1 MTMVKSGMQLAGVAD
16 LALLA
21 AVKPGF
27 VPGAEGFTYGQRL
40 RLLLRTLNAIRL
52 AGRETPLFDSP
63 FPDSVGRFGMLQ
75 SFRYA
80 LVPPEIG
87 SAGEAPAPADR
98 LPPGVWRLFLSVT
111 FDGGW
116 EPYLR
121 VVYRD
126 LGPLLDT
133 IFANCDGYRPS
144 WKHGYDGYIRW
155 VRQQDVPAG
164 LFYAESPF
172 SVVDQRY
179 FEAVERLQR
188 STDDPARARELIAGH
203 AEPAV
208 PRVQTVLQR
217 FMAAPPAVRLEALA
231 NHLRA
236 LKGLY
241 DLRAAYPAN
250 GPTAADGD
258 DQTLL
263 RFAQRAMPEFR
274 ALMATGAVPVPPDNR
289 PSVDW
294 LLGPSMQKDH
304 PVDDRSDRLP
314 RPLHALQAGIVS
326 KAPSATH
333 GALFLLAVSD
343 AAQARAWLATGPVTP
358 GDQQPLKR
366 DGLLRQLAFTR
377 EGLQAIG
384 ALPPPAKGTDDADAS
399 LARLPQEFIDGMEA
413 RAGLLG
419 DVRGNHPDRWQRP
432 RYRGQGPELELRSV
446 HLVLMVRL
454 ADPDHADPGLHP
466 RLLALQQQL
475 DATPGLH
482 RLATEPMRSWPQDD
496 GDVREHF
503 GFRDGLSQPAIR
515 NAGARADPVWDDG
528 VRPGDVLLGHPNSR
542 GGGVYP
548 PRPDPLLDNGSFLV
562 LRKIAQHVDTW
573 QQAVRAGG
581 RKLDPHFDR
590 RPEQQQR
597 HTLGLV
603 AARLMG
609 RSLDGQPA
617 VDLGHASH
625 SNRFNYDLD
634 TVGSGCPFAAHV
646 RRANPR
652 TRDDQGVPDVPR
664 LLRRGMS
671 YGPRWS
677 PGDDTAE
684 RGLFFMAYVG
694 SIAEQFEVVQRWLAG
709 GNSTGVASTHSDP
722 LLGVPQAGRPRQLQW
737 LDEQGQ
743 VQRVDLGEQPLTTLR
758 WGLYLF
764 VPSIEGLR
772 HIAAGP
778 AAAPDPRPQ
787 PLTGEPYD
795 PRNPAFDAWRRVVQ
809 DADQRDTLW
818 RRVRDSGGQL
828 QTAYGLLVAG
838 KDPVLDILRDDGQR
852 YTVRGY
858 GRRFGDSVGPGYL
871 GMDRVGDHAGHDE
884 RAEASGINAAIVA
897 IDEATAFEAAARH
910 TRARLQ
916 ALAAGLPAPPPG
928 TPKVVSVDVL
938 DLGEQVLARLCTE
951 WFGVPDGTHL
961 KAGGTAAQAEPP
973 PRCPRDLVDVARY
986 IFGPHPS
993 VGVSAEG
1000 RARGQAIQA
1009 ATLAW
1014 QQQQLGPDGQGQPP
1028 APLPRL
1034 AQAVHQGLG
1043 HLGLPVVADTLAG
1056 ILLGFTP
1063 SVFGNYSNLMRA
1075 WIDRGTDGARTLWDL
1090 QAMLLQAGAPIRGYE
1105 AANEV
1110 LRPALIAQMRSCP
1123 IPTSVW
1129 REVAGT
1135 PVQDVTTGTGVPG
1148 DPTGESEPAKIVIGL
1163 HGVMQDPDAPEL
1175 LMWGGAWRGAEGY
1188 EDLKTLHA
1196 CPGHGLST
1204 GVLMGIVS
1212 ALVLAGSLRVSP
1224 SPTIVYWVGEG

>member
-1 MTMVKSGMQLAGVAD
+1 
-16 LALLA
+16 
-21 AVKPGF
+21 
-27 VPGAEGFTYGQRL
+27 
-40 RLLLRTLNAIRL
+40 
-52 AGRETPLFDSP
+52 
-63 FPDSVGRFGMLQ
+63 
-75 SFRYA
+75 
-80 LVPPEIG
+80 
-87 SAGEAPAPADR
+87 
-98 LPPGVWRLFLSVT
+98 
-111 FDGGW
+111 
-116 EPYLR
+116 
-121 VVYRD
+121 
-126 LGPLLDT
+126 
-133 IFANCDGYRPS
+133 
-144 WKHGYDGYIRW
+144 
-155 VRQQDVPAG
+155 
-164 LFYAESPF
+164 
-172 SVVDQRY
+172 
-179 FEAVERLQR
+179 
-188 STDDPARARELIAGH
+188 
-203 AEPAV
+203 
-208 PRVQTVLQR
+208 
-217 FMAAPPAVRLEALA
+217 
-231 NHLRA
+231 
-236 LKGLY
+236 
-241 DLRAAYPAN
+241 
-250 GPTAADGD
+250 
-258 DQTLL
+258 
-263 RFAQRAMPEFR
+263 
-274 ALMATGAVPVPPDNR
+274 
-289 PSVDW
+289 
-294 LLGPSMQKDH
+294 
-304 PVDDRSDRLP
+304 VDDRPGTLP
-314 RPLHALQAGIVS
+314 RPLRALQAGIVG
-326 KAPSATH
+326 KTTGATH

-343 AAQARAWLATGPVTP
+343 AAQARAWLAGLPVTP
-358 GDQQPLKR
+358 GDQQPLKTG
-366 DGLLRQLAFTR
+366 GLLRQLAFTR

-384 ALPPPAKGTDDADAS
+384 ALPPQPRGVDDADAG

-446 HLVLMVRL
+446 HLVLIVRL
-454 ADPDHADPGLHP
+454 ADPARPDHGLHP
-466 RLLALQQQL
+466 RLMALQQQL

-482 RLATEPMRSWPQDD
+482 RLATEAMRSWPQKD

-503 GFRDGLSQPAIR
+503 GFRDGLSQPQIR
-515 NAGARADPVWDDG
+515 AAGAKADPVWDDG
-528 VRPGDVLLGHPNSR
+528 VRPGDVLLGHPHSR

-562 LRKIAQHVDTW
+562 LRKIAQHVGTW
-573 QQAVRAGG
+573 QQVVQAGG
-581 RKLDPHFDR
+581 RQLDPHFDR
-590 RPEQQQR
+590 RPEVQQR

-603 AARLMG
+603 AAKLMG

-617 VDLGHASH
+617 VDLRHPSH
-625 SNRFNYDLD
+625 GNRFNYDQD
-634 TVGSGCPFAAHV
+634 PVGSGCPFAAHV

-652 TRDDQGVPDVPR
+652 TRNGQGVPDVPR

-671 YGPRWS
+671 YGPRWQ
-677 PGDDTAE
+677 PGEEPGHAE

-694 SIAEQFEVVQRWLAG
+694 SIAEQFEVVQRWMAG

-722 LLGVPQAGRPRQLQW
+722 FLGVPQAGRPRHLQW

-764 VPSIEGLR
+764 VPSIAGLR

-778 AAAPDPRPQ
+778 AAAPNPQPRP
-787 PLTGEPYD
+787 LAGEPYD
-795 PRNPAFDAWRRVVQ
+795 PRSPAFDAWRRVVQ

-828 QTAYGLLVAG
+828 QTAYGLLVAD
-838 KDPVLDILRDDGQR
+838 KDQALDILRDDGQR

-871 GMDRVGDHAGHDE
+871 GMDRMGEHAGHDE
-884 RAEASGINAAIVA
+884 RAEASGINAAIAA

-916 ALAAGLPAPPPG
+916 ELAAGLPATPPG
-928 TPKVVSVDVL
+928 QPKVVSVDVL

-951 WFGVPDGTHL
+951 WFGVPDGVHL
-961 KAGGTAAQAEPP
+961 KTGGTAAAEPP

-993 VGVSAEG
+993 AGVSAEG

-1014 QQQQLGPDGQGQPP
+1014 LQQQLGPDGQGQPP

-1075 WIDRGTDGARTLWDL
+1075 WIDRGSDGARTLWDL
-1090 QAMLLQAGAPIRGYE
+1090 QAMLLHADAPTRGYE
-1105 AANEV
+1105 AAREV
-1110 LRPALIAQMRSCP
+1110 LRPALIAQMRQCP

-1129 REVAGT
+1129 REVAST
-1135 PVQDVTTGTGVPG
+1135 PVPADATGAN
-1148 DPTGESEPAKIVIGL
+1148 EPAKIVIGL
-1163 HGVMQDPDAPEL
+1163 HGVMQDPAAHEL
-1175 LMWGGAWRGAEGY
+1175 LMWGGAWRGTQGY
-1188 EDLKTLHA
+1188 EDLKALHA
-1196 CPGHGLST
+1196 CPGYGLST

-1224 SPTIVYWVGEG
+1224 SPTIVYWWAQGAPTGPVT

>member
-1 MTMVKSGMQLAGVAD
+1 MNQVKSSTQLAGVAD
-16 LALLA
+16 LALMA
-21 AVKPGF
+21 PVKPGF
-27 VPGAEGFTYGQRL
+27 VPGAEGFTHAQRL
-40 RLLLRTLNAIRL
+40 KLLLRTVNAIRL

-63 FPDSVGRFGMLQ
+63 FPDSVGRFAMLQ
-75 SFRYA
+75 GFRYA

-87 SAGEAPAPADR
+87 SAGEAPLPADR

-133 IFANCDGYRPS
+133 IFANCDGYRSS
-144 WKHGYDGYIRW
+144 WAHGYDDYIRW
-155 VRQQDVPAG
+155 VRRQEVPAG
-164 LFYAESPF
+164 LFYAESAL

-179 FEAVERLQR
+179 FEAVDRLQR

-208 PRVQTVLQR
+208 PGVQAVLQR
-217 FMAAPPAVRLEALA
+217 FMAAPKAVQVEALA

-236 LKGLY
+236 LKGLF

-250 GPTAADGD
+250 AQGD

-274 ALMATGAVPVPPDNR
+274 ALMAHAVATGKVPVPPDNR

-294 LLGPSMQKDH
+294 LLGPSTQNDY
-304 PVDDRSDRLP
+304 PVDDRPGTLP
-314 RPLHALQAGIVS
+314 RPARALQAGIVT
-326 KAPSATH
+326 KAAGATH

-343 AAQARAWLATGPVTP
+343 AAQARAWLATLPVTP

-366 DGLLRQLAFTR
+366 GGLLRQLAFTR

-384 ALPPPAKGTDDADAS
+384 ALQPQAKGTDDADAS

-432 RYRGQGPELELRSV
+432 RYRGNGPELELRSV

-454 ADPDHADPGLHP
+454 ADPAHADHGLHP

-482 RLATEPMRSWPQDD
+482 RLATEPMRSWPQKD

-503 GFRDGLSQPAIR
+503 GFRDGLSQPEIR
-515 NAGARADPVWDDG
+515 NAGAKADPVWDDG
-528 VRPGDVLLGHPNSR
+528 VRPGEVLLGHANSR

-548 PRPDPLLDNGSFLV
+548 RRPDALLDNGSFLV

-573 QQAVRAGG
+573 QQVVRSGG
-581 RKLDPHFDR
+581 RRLDPHFDR
-590 RPEQQQR
+590 RPEAQQR

-603 AARLMG
+603 AAKLMG

-617 VDLGHASH
+617 VDLGSG
-625 SNRFNYDLD
+625 SRGNRFNYDQD
-634 TVGSGCPFAAHV
+634 PVGSGCPFAAHV

-652 TRDDQGVPDVPR
+652 TRDGAGVPDVPR

-671 YGPRWS
+671 YGPRWT
-677 PGDDTAE
+677 PDDDTAHAE

-694 SIAEQFEVVQRWLAG
+694 SIAEQFEVVQRWMAG
-709 GNSTGVASTHSDP
+709 GNPTGVASTHSDP
-722 LLGVPQAGRPRQLQW
+722 FLGVPQAGRPRQLQW

-764 VPSIEGLR
+764 VPSMDGLR

-778 AAAPDPRPQ
+778 AAAPAPPPRP
-787 PLTGEPYD
+787 LAGEPYD
-795 PRNPAFDAWRRVVQ
+795 PTSPAFDAWRRVVQ

-838 KDPVLDILRDDGQR
+838 KDQVLDILRDDGQR

-858 GRRFGDSVGPGYL
+858 GRRFGQSVGPGYL
-871 GMDRVGDHAGHDE
+871 GMDRVDDHAGHDE
-884 RAEASGINAAIVA
+884 RAEQSGINAAIVA

-916 ALAAGLPAPPPG
+916 ELAAGLPSPPPG
-928 TPKVVSVDVL
+928 SPKVVSVDVL

-951 WFGVPDGTHL
+951 WFGVPDGVHL
-961 KAGGTAAQAEPP
+961 KTGGTAAADPP

-993 VGVSAEG
+993 EGVSAEG

-1014 QQQQLGPDGQGQPP
+1014 LQQQLGPDGQGQPP

-1043 HLGLPVVADTLAG
+1043 HLGLSVVADTLAG

-1063 SVFGNYSNLMRA
+1063 SVFGNYGNLMRA

-1090 QAMLLQAGAPIRGYE
+1090 QAMLLKADAPTRGYQ
-1105 AANEV
+1105 AAKEV
-1110 LRPALIAQMRSCP
+1110 LRPALIAQMRQCP

-1135 PVQDVTTGTGVPG
+1135 PVPA
-1148 DPTGESEPAKIVIGL
+1148 DPTGPNEPAKIVIGL

-1188 EDLKTLHA
+1188 DDLKTLHA
-1196 CPGHGLST
+1196 CPGYGLST

-1212 ALVLAGSLRVSP
+1212 ALVLAGTLRVSP